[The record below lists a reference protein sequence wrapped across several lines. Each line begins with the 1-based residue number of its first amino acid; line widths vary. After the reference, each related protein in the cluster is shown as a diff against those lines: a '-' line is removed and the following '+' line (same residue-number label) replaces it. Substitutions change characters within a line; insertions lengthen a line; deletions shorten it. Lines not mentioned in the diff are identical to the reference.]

1 MAKKRVKKSKA
12 APIGAIASVVVT
24 SDSIASDVPDV
35 GPIDAD
41 QKTLRAF
48 VERRHPEYL
57 EMVDHWNFLEA
68 TYKGGREWFHES
80 IKDSAGRTNAAV
92 SSGNIF
98 RYIKEGEK
106 EYKDRLIR
114 CYRFNH
120 TREVT
125 DLVQKYIFKS
135 PIIRNEDDAPPVIK
149 AFWKRSTLSGLN
161 ITQFMK
167 LASTASSI
175 FGRPWIFTDTN
186 IHDDGPI
193 SVADEKELGAQVYA
207 YIVKPQ
213 DILDIGF
220 SEGGDVEWIF
230 LREWIR
236 DDADPIRSTGM
247 ITPQYRLWTE
257 TEWHLFETQVDPQT
271 KTINVVEI
279 NQGTNPIG
287 RVPGFPLDHVVG
299 DNRYSAPALISD
311 IAYLDRAIANYLSN
325 LDAII
330 QDQTFSQLAMPA
342 QAMTPGTDEYKALI
356 ELGTKRIF
364 IYDGEGGAKPEYLS
378 PDPKQA
384 GMIVGVV
391 NKIIN
396 EIYHTIGMAG
406 ERTKSDNN
414 VGIDNSSGVAKAY
427 DFERMNSLL
436 TSKADSLENGENK
449 LIELVMLWN
458 SGVAPDA
465 ELVKYPDTFDV
476 RSLFD
481 EFTLAERLAIVD
493 APPSI
498 RREQMKQVIDK
509 LFPRLADDLLK
520 TMETDLESWPVQLDA
535 IVTAKF
541 GSGQTSTFPATASK
555 TSGGQPGGSTTKPAA
570 SNRQGQVTKDTPAK

>member
-1 MAKKRVKKSKA
+1 VAKKRFKRIKNARA
-12 APIGAIASVVVT
+12 APAPQPAAAL
-24 SDSIASDVPDV
+24 SDA
-35 GPIDAD
+35 GPVAPIHAD
-41 QKTLRAF
+41 QKHLRAF
-48 VERRHPEYL
+48 IERRHPEYL

-68 TYKGGREWFHES
+68 TYKGGRDWFKEVVS
-80 IKDSAGRTNAAV
+80 DSAGRTNAMV
-92 SSGNIF
+92 GTGNIF

-106 EYKDRLIR
+106 EYKDRLTR

-135 PIIRNEDDAPPVIK
+135 PIIRNEDNAPEVIK
-149 AFWKRSTLSGLN
+149 AFWAKATLAGLN
-161 ITQFMK
+161 IDQFMK
-167 LASTASSI
+167 LASTSSSI

-186 IHDDGPI
+186 AHDDGPI
-193 SVADEKELGAQVYA
+193 SVADEKETGVQAYA

-220 SEGGDVEWIF
+220 SEGGEVEWIF
-230 LREWIR
+230 IREWIR
-236 DDADPIRSTGM
+236 DDADPITSSGDV
-247 ITPQYRLWTE
+247 TPQYRLWTE
-257 TEWHLFETQVDPQT
+257 TEWHLFETKVDPRT
-271 KTINVVEI
+271 KTLTVIEI
-279 NQGTNPIG
+279 NQGVNPIG

-342 QAMTPGTDEYKALI
+342 QALTPGTDEYKALV

-384 GMIVGVV
+384 GMIVGVI

-458 SGVAPDA
+458 SGVAPDQS
-465 ELVKYPDTFDV
+465 LVKYPDTFDV

-509 LFPRLADDLLK
+509 LFPRLAEELRK
-520 TMETDLESWPVQLDA
+520 TMETDLESWPLQLDA

-555 TSGGQPGGSTTKPAA
+555 TSGGSPGPATTKPAA
-570 SNRQGQVTKDTPAK
+570 SNRQGQVTKTTPA